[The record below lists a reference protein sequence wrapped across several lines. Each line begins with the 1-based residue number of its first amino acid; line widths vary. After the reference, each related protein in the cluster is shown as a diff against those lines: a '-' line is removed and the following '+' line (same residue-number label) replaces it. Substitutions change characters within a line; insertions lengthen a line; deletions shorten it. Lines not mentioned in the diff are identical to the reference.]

1 MEGHQQP
8 QHYSWKSSW
17 DAQHCTYKP
26 LASSCTYKPPDIEL
40 ILASCDWTFFMQLS
54 WLLMSLHSCVTA
66 LSVHWM
72 EFWEEIMPC
81 VCACV
86 STVCVCVRH
95 NIYIAM
101 L

>member
-26 LASSCTYKPPDIEL
+26 PVSVSSF
-40 ILASCDWTFFMQLS
+40 DWIYFMQFS
-54 WLLMSLHSCVTA
+54 WLLMSLHCCMSA
-66 LSVHWM
+66 LGVHWI
-72 EFWEEIMPC
+72 ELWEEIVPC

-86 STVCVCVRH
+86 FIVYDITE
-95 NIYIAM
+95 I
-101 L
+101 